1 MERTAHSLVSQD
13 YSFMPLEERHCV
25 VMVKYLTYEHD
36 AVTKQGLNSRP
47 LDPANL
53 SDCLQSKHLD

>member
-1 MERTAHSLVSQD
+1 MERTAHSLVSED

-36 AVTKQGLNSRP
+36 AMTKQGLNSRP
-47 LDPANL
+47 LNF
-53 SDCLQSKHLD
+53 